1 MSLKLIHSRSKR
13 WAKGDEILVYLCH
26 SDSLVCCLL
35 WYTLAS
41 DLIPSVKTSQ
51 KIHWRNF
58 EALLWSTLVWYLQ
71 QEIMNQCIGLYLYMC
86 VSIYLFVYTE
96 DPSYLKGLSNFHS
109 DHTLK
114 HFSDIMK
121 ALKIFFCLTHLAIL
135 DLKSQKSALHNY
147 SLKFHSNKNFHS
159 DFSQR
164 HLFTAQWCAFLTKLC
179 AFVSITFL
187 WTLSG
192 ISPPECSH
200 GCPVSPTP
208 AWSDAYKMWTGQ
220 KPLWGTW
227 PMIHL
232 MASWFC
238 KNIHYLTSGMFR
250 LSLCFW
256 ACSFFFCIVAYGGWI
271 IIGPDGT
278 QILQL
283 PSNLWTIWIRTG

>member
-1 MSLKLIHSRSKR
+1 MIHPCFWPHPFSKDQPENSLTQFWSLTLINSGMVFATGNHESMYWIIFIYVCKYISICLHRGSFLFEGSFKLSFRSHFKAFLWHNEGFKDIFLPHSFSNLRFEESEKCSPQLLS
-13 WAKGDEILVYLCH
+13 EI
-26 SDSLVCCLL
+26 SL
-35 WYTLAS
+35 
-41 DLIPSVKTSQ
+41 
-51 KIHWRNF
+51 
-58 EALLWSTLVWYLQ
+58 
-71 QEIMNQCIGLYLYMC
+71 
-86 VSIYLFVYTE
+86 
-96 DPSYLKGLSNFHS
+96 
-109 DHTLK
+109 
-114 HFSDIMK
+114 
-121 ALKIFFCLTHLAIL
+121 
-135 DLKSQKSALHNY
+135 
-147 SLKFHSNKNFHS
+147 KNFHS
-159 DFSQR
+159 DFSQW

-278 QILQL
+278 QILPL

>member
-121 ALKIFFCLTHLAIL
+121 ALKIFFLPHSFS
-135 DLKSQKSALHNY
+135 DLRFEESEKCSPQLLSEI
-147 SLKFHSNKNFHS
+147 SLKQKFPLRF
-159 DFSQR
+159 
-164 HLFTAQWCAFLTKLC
+164 FTA
-179 AFVSITFL
+179 
-187 WTLSG
+187 
-192 ISPPECSH
+192 
-200 GCPVSPTP
+200 TP
-208 AWSDAYKMWTGQ
+208 LYCTVV
-220 KPLWGTW
+220 
-227 PMIHL
+227 
-232 MASWFC
+232 
-238 KNIHYLTSGMFR
+238 
-250 LSLCFW
+250 CF
-256 ACSFFFCIVAYGGWI
+256 
-271 IIGPDGT
+271 P
-278 QILQL
+278 
-283 PSNLWTIWIRTG
+283 N